1 MEIKLM
7 LLIIGLVLV
16 IGILC
21 IVCFFVGAKVGQKVV
36 RQETIT
42 LPNLNPMKAIEEH
55 REKQETNKENE
66 KKETIWKNLER
77 YDGTSAGQED
87 VPM

>member
-7 LLIIGLVLV
+7 LLIISLILV

-21 IVCFFVGAKVGQKVV
+21 IVCFFVGARVGQKVV

-42 LPNLNPMKAIEEH
+42 LPNLNPIKAIEEH

>member
-7 LLIIGLVLV
+7 LLIISLVLV
-16 IGILC
+16 VGMLC
-21 IVCFFVGAKVGQKVV
+21 IVCFFIGAKVGQKVV

-42 LPNLNPMKAIEEH
+42 LPNLNPIKAIEEH

>member
-21 IVCFFVGAKVGQKVV
+21 IVCFFIGAKVGQKVV

-42 LPNLNPMKAIEEH
+42 LPNLNPIKAIEEH

>member
-7 LLIIGLVLV
+7 LLIICLALV
-16 IGILC
+16 IGMLC
-21 IVCFFVGAKVGQKVV
+21 IVCFFIGAKVGQKVV

-42 LPNLNPMKAIEEH
+42 LPNLNPIKAIEEH